1 MYGEV
6 ELRVMRGRLLE
17 QLTQIERA
25 SGAARAVV
33 QDAVYRI
40 DSTSTEPLPGNREM
54 ITAVMRAA
62 GNIGL
67 TRYAIIQAVH
77 RDYGFELPPDSATT
91 TLARMRRA
99 HLARRDGAFW
109 FLI

>member
-1 MYGEV
+1 
-6 ELRVMRGRLLE
+6 
-17 QLTQIERA
+17 
-25 SGAARAVV
+25 
-33 QDAVYRI
+33 
-40 DSTSTEPLPGNREM
+40 
-54 ITAVMRAA
+54 MRAA